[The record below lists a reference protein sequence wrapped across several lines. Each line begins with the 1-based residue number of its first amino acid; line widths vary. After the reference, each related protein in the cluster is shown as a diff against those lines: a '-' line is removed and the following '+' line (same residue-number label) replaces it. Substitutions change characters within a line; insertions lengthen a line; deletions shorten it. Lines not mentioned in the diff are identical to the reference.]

1 MLIGFQSTAALGM
14 TRLPSC
20 NSKKTKKEEEFE
32 LHKTSDRRET
42 FGLVQRNQIGE
53 FVATQMIIEISI
65 LTDHISAFH
74 MSL

>member
-1 MLIGFQSTAALGM
+1 MNILQNVAMLIGSQSTAALSM
-14 TRLPSC
+14 TRLPPC
-20 NSKKTKKEEEFE
+20 NSKKTKKEEFE

-65 LTDHISAFH
+65 LTY
-74 MSL
+74 

>member
-1 MLIGFQSTAALGM
+1 M
-14 TRLPSC
+14 TRLPPC
-20 NSKKTKKEEEFE
+20 NSKKTKKEEFE

-65 LTDHISAFH
+65 LTY
-74 MSL
+74 